1 MKSPL
6 FVVHISGLN
15 LTNIKLYVNC
25 FEPLLFFLLLNVNKN
40 IRSQKIANNHLHPLL
55 LLSLC
60 IFINTIEFSS
70 QKKKKKDRILTYAF
84 ISSSYDIN

>member
-1 MKSPL
+1 MKSSL

-15 LTNIKLYVNC
+15 LTNIKYVNC
-25 FEPLLFFLLLNVNKN
+25 FEPFFFFNVNKN
-40 IRSQKIANNHLHPLL
+40 IRSQKIANNHLHALLLLLLL

-70 QKKKKKDRILTYAF
+70 PKKKKDRILTYAF
-84 ISSSYDIN
+84 ISSS

>member
-15 LTNIKLYVNC
+15 LTNIKYVNC
-25 FEPLLFFLLLNVNKN
+25 FEPFFFFYVNKN

-60 IFINTIEFSS
+60 IFLHTIEFSS
-70 QKKKKKDRILTYAF
+70 QKKKKIEF
-84 ISSSYDIN
+84 